1 MAKKKAAA
9 TAEGDEEKK
18 KKGGKTKIIVIVA
31 CVALGAGGY
40 VLGGGGAADPAAAA
54 VATTTT
60 LYQKPGCTGL
70 SADEAPLKVVDIP
83 SLSINLADGHYLR
96 VSVSLGLC
104 DDVIVTE
111 AEPFITAPAKDI
123 VVETLSGKS
132 METLATDAGREAVK
146 EKLNEEILAAY
157 PAEVFEVFLVEFVM
171 Q

>member
-9 TAEGDEEKK
+9 KAEGDDEK
-18 KKGGKTKIIVIVA
+18 KKGGKSKIIVIVA

-40 VLGGGGAADPAAAA
+40 VLGGGGAADPAAGAA
-54 VATTTT
+54 ATTTT
-60 LYQKPGCTGL
+60 LYQKPGCKAL
-70 SADEAPLKVVDIP
+70 SVDEKPVTVVDIP

-104 DDVIVTE
+104 DDIVVGE

-157 PAEVFEVFLVEFVM
+157 PGEVFEVYLVEFVM